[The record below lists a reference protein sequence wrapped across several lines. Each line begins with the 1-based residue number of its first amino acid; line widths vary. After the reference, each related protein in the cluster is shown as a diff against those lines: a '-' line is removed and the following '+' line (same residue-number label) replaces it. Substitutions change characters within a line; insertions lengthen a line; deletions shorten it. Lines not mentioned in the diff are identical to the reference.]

1 MVSHS
6 NGDFLRPNYA
16 AVIRII
22 IFQRR
27 LNRWKTGH
35 NEDHMRIENTSC
47 SWTIYILETYLNVQE
62 FSS

>member
-1 MVSHS
+1 MTESAMVSHS

-16 AVIRII
+16 AVIGII

-35 NEDHMRIENTSC
+35 NEDHMHIQNM
-47 SWTIYILETYLNVQE
+47 LQLLDAFTYLKHI
-62 FSS
+62 